1 MVPHTGKVS
10 PNAAGMVRHQ
20 SGEIWHSGLV
30 NQAKVGELAAAL
42 RADLASLPMVT
53 VGEPISAG
61 DPWPL
66 EIPILIEG
74 TRKLTLQF
82 FEDLPNAEWHQVL
95 DAVNQLQDV
104 VVEATRE
111 SWPLCEI
118 HRDVLVP
125 EEHPNGEIS
134 WVCDRAG
141 DISIALGTLA
151 HG

>member
-1 MVPHTGKVS
+1 
-10 PNAAGMVRHQ
+10 
-20 SGEIWHSGLV
+20 
-30 NQAKVGELAAAL
+30 
-42 RADLASLPMVT
+42 MVT
-53 VGEPISAG
+53 VGGG

-74 TRKLTLQF
+74 TRKLTLQL

-134 WVCDRAG
+134 WVCDRGG

-151 HG
+151 YG